1 MPLLLINMLVFF
13 RSSLISV
20 CTIILAHALF
30 MCITLKQITW
40 YMLACALKIEYDKFN
55 VRTHGEKEC
64 QDAETVSVSQRLW
77 QRVILLI
84 FMNNVQ
90 LHREPETN

>member
-1 MPLLLINMLVFF
+1 MHNH
-13 RSSLISV
+13 ISP
-20 CTIILAHALF
+20 CIIYVHRA
-30 MCITLKQITW
+30 LKQITW